1 MQSFFPKKS
10 RIYGLHIRKV
20 KGKRSDLISRYPIQ
34 RIFIFKKG
42 MIVSNMRMTLK
53 ELVVHLR
60 DQRHLQSN
68 QIAILGNIKGLT
80 DIITIVISFYMQTH
94 FLVLK

>member
-1 MQSFFPKKS
+1 
-10 RIYGLHIRKV
+10 
-20 KGKRSDLISRYPIQ
+20 
-34 RIFIFKKG
+34 